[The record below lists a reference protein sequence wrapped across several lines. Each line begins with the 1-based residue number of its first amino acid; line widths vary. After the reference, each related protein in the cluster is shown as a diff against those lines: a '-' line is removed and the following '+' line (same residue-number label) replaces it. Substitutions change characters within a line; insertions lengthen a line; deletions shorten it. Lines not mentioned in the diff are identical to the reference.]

1 MSADDND
8 EFERGSIPDFLKD
21 PVGTVR
27 RHWVWILVAWL
38 VGLTATI
45 VFVMFQKP
53 MYESTATVLVT
64 SQQIR
69 EDLVRSTVQEDSF
82 QRINALINS
91 LLSLN
96 TLSTLIE
103 RFDLYPGLR
112 NDLTLAEISAE
123 MRQHVTIEAQRG
135 LGSSNR
141 DSARVYSIT
150 YEHPRSEVAADV
162 ANALARRFTDESI
175 RLRTQQASLATSF
188 LKSELHRSE
197 TALREQNTAI
207 RAFKELNRGE
217 LPGDLQANL
226 MRLDRLQQQRQSLA
240 RQITDAENRNVLL
253 SQNAAAAGSPS
264 TSPEQRL
271 AALREKLQAELEKYT
286 GGHPAIIALRATIER
301 LEAELAAAPPE
312 TSTSTAV
319 AANSSA
325 ARLAIAGLR
334 AQLASTEV
342 ALAKLDTHV
351 IRTPARQEELS
362 ALEERET
369 VLRENYLSFLR
380 KVQEAEL
387 AQGLETAQ
395 QGARFSIGDRAMPS
409 SKPTQARVQF
419 FIIGAV
425 VSFAFAGA
433 VGLLRE
439 AIDPVLV
446 SKEQIESIGALRVLG
461 SAPRLS

>member
-1 MSADDND
+1 
-8 EFERGSIPDFLKD
+8 
-21 PVGTVR
+21 
-27 RHWVWILVAWL
+27 
-38 VGLTATI
+38 
-45 VFVMFQKP
+45 
-53 MYESTATVLVT
+53 
-64 SQQIR
+64 
-69 EDLVRSTVQEDSF
+69 
-82 QRINALINS
+82 
-91 LLSLN
+91 LSLN

-112 NDLTLAEISAE
+112 NTLTLAEISAQ
-123 MRQHVTIEAQRG
+123 MREHVIIEAQRG
-135 LGSSNR
+135 LGSSKH
-141 DSARVYSIT
+141 DSARVYSIS
-150 YEHPRSEVAADV
+150 YENSQPEVAADV
-162 ANALARRFTDESI
+162 ANALAAQFTNESI
-175 RLRTQQASLATSF
+175 RMRTQQASLATSF
-188 LKSELHRSE
+188 LKSELHRAES
-197 TALREQNTAI
+197 ALREQNTAI

-240 RQITDAENRNVLL
+240 RQITEAENRNALL
-253 SQNAAAAGSPS
+253 SQTAAAAGSPL
-264 TSPEQRL
+264 TSPGQRL
-271 AALREKLQAELEKYT
+271 QALRTQLQAELEKYT
-286 GGHPAIIALRATIER
+286 EEHPSIIALRATIER
-301 LEAELAAAPPE
+301 QEAELSAAPSDG
-312 TSTSTAV
+312 STDSTVTTVPSV
-319 AANSSA
+319 AAI
-325 ARLAIAGLR
+325 AIAGLR
-334 AQLASTEV
+334 GQLASTEA

-351 IRTPARQEELS
+351 TRTPARQEELS

-387 AQGLETAQ
+387 AQSLETAQ

-409 SKPTQARVQF
+409 SKPTKARVQF
-419 FIIGAV
+419 FIIGAL

>member
-8 EFERGSIPDFLKD
+8 DFERSSIPDFLRD

-27 RHWVWILVAWL
+27 RHWFWMLVSWAI
-38 VGLTATI
+38 GLTATI

-112 NDLTLAEISAE
+112 NKLTLAEISAQ
-123 MRQHVTIEAQRG
+123 MREHVTIEAQQG
-135 LGSSNR
+135 LGSSKH

-150 YEHPRSEVAADV
+150 YENSQPEVAADV
-162 ANALARRFTDESI
+162 ANALAGQFTDESI
-175 RLRTQQASLATSF
+175 RMRTQQASLATSF
-188 LKSELHRSE
+188 LKSELHRAES
-197 TALREQNTAI
+197 ALREQNTAI

-226 MRLDRLQQQRQSLA
+226 MRLDRLQQQRLSLA
-240 RQITDAENRNVLL
+240 RQITEAENRNALI
-253 SQNAAAAGSPS
+253 SQTASAAGSPL

-271 AALREKLQAELEKYT
+271 QALRAQLQAELEKYT
-286 GGHPAIIALRATIER
+286 EEHPSIIALRATIER
-301 LEAELAAAPPE
+301 QEARLAAAPSGG
-312 TSTSTAV
+312 STGSAIPSV
-319 AANSSA
+319 AAI
-325 ARLAIAGLR
+325 AIAGLR
-334 AQLASTEV
+334 GQLASTET

-351 IRTPARQEELS
+351 TRTPARQEELS

-387 AQGLETAQ
+387 AQSLETAQ

-419 FIIGAV
+419 FVIGV
-425 VSFAFAGA
+425 LLSLAFSGA
-433 VGLLRE
+433 IGLLRE
-439 AIDPVLV
+439 ALDPVLV
-446 SKEQIESIGALRVLG
+446 SKEQIESIGTLRVLG